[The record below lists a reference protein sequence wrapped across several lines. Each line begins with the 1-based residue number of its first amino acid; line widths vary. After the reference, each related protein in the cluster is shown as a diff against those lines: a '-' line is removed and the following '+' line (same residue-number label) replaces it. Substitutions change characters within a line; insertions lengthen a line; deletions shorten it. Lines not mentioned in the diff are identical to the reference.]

1 MAVNNNHGKRSRG
14 PRGPGP
20 QCRFTQQIFDGQG
33 VSLPELQQGPA
44 RTNGVILDG
53 ASLLRG
59 SENRILSHSL
69 GSFFL
74 GSPHSPTPGL
84 LQTPH
89 KCRRGTSCPL
99 LKMETL
105 NTNGRIL
112 QICAGGDRGRNR
124 KSAHAS
130 SNSRSNSTSNYT
142 SHFVRGRKRLV
153 TVRSGTGLPEI

>member
-1 MAVNNNHGKRSRG
+1 MKDREWQVLGARHTHIRGCRKALVKEMAVDNDRGKRSRG

-33 VSLPELQQGPA
+33 VSLPELQQGPV
-44 RTNGVILDG
+44 RTRDG
-53 ASLLRG
+53 ASLPRG
-59 SENRILSHSL
+59 SENRTLSHSL

-74 GSPHSPTPGL
+74 GSPTHLRPGL

-89 KCRRGTSCPL
+89 KCRRGTSCSL

-112 QICAGGDRGRNR
+112 QICAGGDRGGNR

-130 SNSRSNSTSNYT
+130 SDSRS
-142 SHFVRGRKRLV
+142 
-153 TVRSGTGLPEI
+153 